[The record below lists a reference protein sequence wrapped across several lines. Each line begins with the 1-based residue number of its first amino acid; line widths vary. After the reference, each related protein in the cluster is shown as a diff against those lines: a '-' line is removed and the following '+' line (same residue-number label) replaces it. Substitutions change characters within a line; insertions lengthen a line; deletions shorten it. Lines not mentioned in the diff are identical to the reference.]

1 MTNPRS
7 PLVPDQRA
15 RIAGVLYLICIAAGF
30 SAEFFARDRLVDYG
44 NAALTAHNISASP
57 WLYLFGFFADL
68 VSFTTGIIVAVIF
81 YGLFKPVSRPVATL
95 ALSFALVSNTVS
107 IAASICCFAP
117 VHLLSGAHYL
127 QQFSA
132 GQLQTLAL
140 FSLKL
145 YQFAFAINLGLFS
158 VDCLATGYL
167 IFRCG
172 FLPRALGVLLAIGG
186 CCYLINSVVY
196 FLPPK
201 VFPDLFPFI
210 YLPSLVAELSLA
222 LWLTVRGVNRAAW
235 RAVASADRLAAD

>member
-7 PLVPDQRA
+7 ALPPVHRA
-15 RIAGVLYLICIAAGF
+15 RIAGFLYLVCIAAGF

-44 NAALTAHNISASP
+44 NAALTAQNIVASP

-81 YGLFKPVSRPVATL
+81 YGLFRLVNRPVATL

-107 IAASICCFAP
+107 IAAAVCCFAP
-117 VHLLSGAHYL
+117 VHLLSGAPYL
-127 QQFSA
+127 QGFSA
-132 GQLQTLAL
+132 SQLQILTLL
-140 FSLKL
+140 SLKL

-158 VDCLATGYL
+158 IDCLATGYL

-172 FLPRALGVLLAIGG
+172 FLPRVLGVLLAIGG
-186 CCYLINSVVY
+186 CCYLINSIVY

-222 LWLTVRGVNRAAW
+222 FWLAVRGVNRGAWQAA
-235 RAVASADRLAAD
+235 ADRLASG